1 MIGSL
6 RGRLTAK
13 HPPVLLIEVNGIG
26 YEVHAPMPTIYQL
39 PALQQDVFLYIHH
52 LVREDAQQLFGF
64 STDEERQLFRGLLK
78 INGVGAKMALGIL
91 SGMGVDELAQCVR
104 DGDAARLTRI
114 PGVGNKTAQRLLVE
128 LRDRLPDWSGAGGA
142 ATLPATSG
150 PAIADPV
157 ADAIS
162 GLVAL
167 GYKPQEASRYVHAI
181 DCRDKRSEDI
191 IREVLKSLVRAG

>member
-6 RGRLTAK
+6 RGTLTAK
-13 HPPVLLIEVNGIG
+13 HPPLLLIEVNGIG
-26 YEVHAPMPTIYQL
+26 YEVQAPLPTIYQL
-39 PALQQDVFLYIHH
+39 PPLQQEVFLYIHH

-64 STDEERQLFRGLLK
+64 GSDAERQLFRSLLK
-78 INGVGAKMALGIL
+78 VNGVGAKMALAIL
-91 SGMGVDELAQCVR
+91 SGIGAVELAQCVR
-104 DGDAARLTRI
+104 DGDSARLTRV
-114 PGVGNKTAQRLLVE
+114 PGVGPKTAQRLLVE
-128 LRDRLPDWSGAGGA
+128 LRDRLPQGDGEVVPALA
-142 ATLPATSG
+142 ASPA
-150 PAIADPV
+150 ANDPV

-167 GYKPQEASRYVHAI
+167 GYKPQEASRYVHGI

>member
-39 PALQQDVFLYIHH
+39 PALQQEVFLYIHH

-64 STDEERQLFRGLLK
+64 SSDEERQLFRSLLR

-91 SGMGVDELAQCVR
+91 SGMSVDELSQCVR

-128 LRDRLPDWSGAGGA
+128 LRDRLPDWSGADGTT
-142 ATLPATSG
+142 TLPATST
-150 PAIADPV
+150 PAVADPV

-181 DCRDKRSEDI
+181 DGRDKRSEDI
-191 IREVLKSLVRAG
+191 IREVLKSLVRA